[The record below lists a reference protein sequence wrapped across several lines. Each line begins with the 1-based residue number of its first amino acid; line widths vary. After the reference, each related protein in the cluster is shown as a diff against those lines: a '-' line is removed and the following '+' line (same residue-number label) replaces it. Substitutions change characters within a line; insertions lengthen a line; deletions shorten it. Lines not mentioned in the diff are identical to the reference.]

1 MADGL
6 VKEQARSTILSVP
19 KLAGKCLWVWGCR
32 KTYMISMICVL
43 GKEAWAAW
51 TLVLG
56 RGLCIFV
63 CHFRPPDLSTSS
75 GPINCIFYIVKGVF
89 LDNIVKFATSNSFNF
104 LIPFLISV
112 ASTHCYS
119 DTLLQQ
125 FSQLLAQLFT
135 FYWFIYSSSTP
146 QIPFVDTAAMLLQA
160 LFLIRYFSY
169 FSHLLSTV
177 WQLPCQRLNVVAMLV
192 LTLALSLSLSLSLA
206 WAPSRDFPIRFM
218 QKPDRRHQSLATFLS
233 APFQHVLHPSA
244 ANN

>member
-1 MADGL
+1 M
-6 VKEQARSTILSVP
+6 P
-19 KLAGKCLWVWGCR
+19 
-32 KTYMISMICVL
+32 L
-43 GKEAWAAW
+43 GVRVQKD
-51 TLVLG
+51 LYDLND
-56 RGLCIFV
+56 L
-63 CHFRPPDLSTSS
+63 HFRKGSLSCVNLSTWQRFMYFCLSFQAS
-75 GPINCIFYIVKGVF
+75 RPINFLGSHQLYFLHRKGRF

-177 WQLPCQRLNVVAMLV
+177 
-192 LTLALSLSLSLSLA
+192 
-206 WAPSRDFPIRFM
+206 
-218 QKPDRRHQSLATFLS
+218 
-233 APFQHVLHPSA
+233 
-244 ANN
+244 